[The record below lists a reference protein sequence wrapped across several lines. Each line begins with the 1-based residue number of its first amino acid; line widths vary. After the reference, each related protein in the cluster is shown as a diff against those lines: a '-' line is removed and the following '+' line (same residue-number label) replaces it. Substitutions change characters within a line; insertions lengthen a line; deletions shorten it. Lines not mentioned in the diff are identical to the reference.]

1 LLKHRPRPCLQL
13 RLEASSSGA
22 VKGAVKAAAVK
33 AVAGV
38 AGKAVARVVGD
49 SAEIAV
55 SASRMKAAWNRRW

>member
-1 LLKHRPRPCLQL
+1 VVR
-13 RLEASSSGA
+13 A
-22 VKGAVKAAAVK
+22 VVK